1 MLVCRSHVFRVGE
14 GEAEELVLVQVHYDQ
29 FVCGSQVDGHLG
41 ELLVKVARVPA
52 VPLQVGMEGGVG
64 MLVFG
69 GGVDVGGGLRDIA
82 VEGGKWNGMGGGEEK
97 KKEKTFLVTSLN
109 GRAHLLKEA
118 HSSSFGRRFKVRDL
132 ITDYLQF
139 PYRSF

>member
-1 MLVCRSHVFRVGE
+1 MTSLSVGVKSTGILVNSLSKLHVSRRFLCKLGWRGE
-14 GEAEELVLVQVHYDQ
+14 WGCWCLV
-29 FVCGSQVDGHLG
+29 
-41 ELLVKVARVPA
+41 
-52 VPLQVGMEGGVG
+52 
-64 MLVFG
+64 

-118 HSSSFGRRFKVRDL
+118 HSSSFGRRIKVRDL